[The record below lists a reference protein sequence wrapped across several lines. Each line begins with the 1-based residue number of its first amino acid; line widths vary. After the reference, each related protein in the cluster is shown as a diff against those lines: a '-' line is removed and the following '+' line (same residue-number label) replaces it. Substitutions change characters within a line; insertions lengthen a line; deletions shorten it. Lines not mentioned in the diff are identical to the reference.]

1 MRIDDGAGCLFL
13 PGRVLGK
20 IRVRDKKKGEWN
32 GLELFCV
39 KKYKATVL

>member
-1 MRIDDGAGCLFL
+1 MRIDVQVVFL

-20 IRVRDKKKGEWN
+20 IRARDQKKGERN